1 MVEIQWHS
9 QTKARATANT
19 NFNLHRRASP
29 RPYLREA
36 LGEISGAC
44 SPDLTIGRAIAIRY
58 DTEMLA
64 VKADGES
71 AGLVSEWAD
80 GKAIGLMPSTC
91 RNSGARGIWVM
102 PCVPSASTRAPIIS
116 DPSAKRTYCKFSLY
130 FNELFRP

>member
-71 AGLVSEWAD
+71 AGLVSEWGGREGDRFDAQHMQ
-80 GKAIGLMPSTC
+80 KFWC
-91 RNSGARGIWVM
+91 ARDLGNAM
-102 PCVPSASTRAPIIS
+102 CTKRQHTRADHI
-116 DPSAKRTYCKFSLY
+116 
-130 FNELFRP
+130 